1 MPCLPKET
9 LELAAQVNGALASSV
24 WIVGHSERTPDGR
37 QNSSRG
43 VAETF
48 GFATNRQ
55 PLDLLGFERCEN
67 VLRYA
72 RAGRQVSATA
82 RSRQLS
88 PEIRA
93 QLSGR
98 ARPVIE
104 WKTSTAG
111 YLPSIGGNR
120 VASSSPADH

>member
-82 RSRQLS
+82 SSHLKSAPSFRGVRDQL
-88 PEIRA
+88 
-93 QLSGR
+93 LSGK
-98 ARPVIE
+98 PPPLDIF
-104 WKTSTAG
+104 
-111 YLPSIGGNR
+111 LPSEGT
-120 VASSSPADH
+120 A

>member
-88 PEIRA
+88 PEMRD
-93 QLSGR
+93 QLLSGKLHR
-98 ARPVIE
+98 WISSFHRREPRSVI
-104 WKTSTAG
+104 TTG
-111 YLPSIGGNR
+111 
-120 VASSSPADH
+120 